1 MRAISIR
8 QPWASLTAAGI
19 RDIEVSN
26 RDTKYRGRV
35 LLHASSRRVGRDF
48 GHDVPADWLARL
60 RNAQMMGLVPYDE
73 EVPVSAVIGMAT
85 LTDCTTGPQ
94 DSPWS
99 ATGNHWVLREA
110 VLFDQP
116 MLEVKG
122 KQGLFDL
129 PEITEERLPS
139 AHPAFH
145 PATAYH
151 DGTFSLTM
159 TDEELERQR
168 PELPIVLMICGDLL
182 AQPLLEE
189 REGHTVLRPV
199 TQLEVITPTARR
211 CFEVTEASL
220 SEEEYIAF
228 NIRLQA

>member
-19 RDIEVSN
+19 RDIDVSN

-48 GHDVPADWLARL
+48 GHDVSPDWLARL

-73 EVPVSAVIGMAT
+73 EVPVSAVIGTAL
-85 LTDCTTGPQ
+85 LTDCTSEPQ

-99 ATGNHWVLREA
+99 ATGNNWVLREA

-116 MLEVKG
+116 ILDVKG

-129 PEITEERLPS
+129 PEITEELLPTR
-139 AHPAFH
+139 HPAFH
-145 PATAYH
+145 PETSYRE
-151 DGTFSLTM
+151 GVFSLSM

-182 AQPLLEE
+182 AKPLLEDK
-189 REGHTVLRPV
+189 EGHTVLKPV
-199 TQLEVITPTARR
+199 GQLEIITPTTRR
-211 CFEVTEASL
+211 NLELTEASL
-220 SEEEYIAF
+220 SEEGYITF
-228 NIRLQA
+228 EIRL